1 MQKKGGG
8 KKSDAWIRIKI
19 DWQTRNQT
27 FFMSCKALGEIVW
40 RIWRAPFKL

>member
-8 KKSDAWIRIKI
+8 KKSDAWIIVKV

-27 FFMSCKALGEIVW
+27 FFMSCNPLGEIAHIST
-40 RIWRAPFKL
+40 RKRRRP